1 MGTVRQNT
9 FGDIIA
15 LNRDTHLTTS
25 GMILMVGE
33 PQLMQTLKKHFPERS
48 GVFFIEFS
56 DLSQDILSAICPDS
70 VVAPAISAHFDCL
83 ELAAFL
89 NAADFKGLF
98 RAIAKDLPRPE
109 IIRNEVRHHFPRLN
123 FDVIS
128 PARAAPR
135 DTKVMH

>member
-1 MGTVRQNT
+1 MGTVRQNI

-15 LNRDTHLTTS
+15 LNRDTHLRSS

-48 GVFFIEFS
+48 GVFFIEFA
-56 DLSQDILSAICPDS
+56 DLSREILTAISPDS

-89 NAADFKGLF
+89 SSADYKGLF
-98 RAIAKDLPRPE
+98 RVIAKDLPRPE
-109 IIRNEVRHHFPRLN
+109 IVRTEVRQHYPHLD
-123 FDVIS
+123 FDIII
-128 PARAAPR
+128 PARPVPR
-135 DTKVMH
+135 NAKLMH